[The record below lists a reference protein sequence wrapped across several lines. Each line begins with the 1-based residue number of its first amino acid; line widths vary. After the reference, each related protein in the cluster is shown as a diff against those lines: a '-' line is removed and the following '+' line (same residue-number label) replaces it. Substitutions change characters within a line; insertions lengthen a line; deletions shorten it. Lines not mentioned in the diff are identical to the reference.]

1 MSSFVIKII
10 AAASMLIDHMGLLLF
25 PQYRF
30 MRILG
35 RLAFP
40 LYAFCIAEGFYYTR
54 DRKRYF
60 GQIFVLGL
68 LCQIVYFIADG
79 SMYLGVLI
87 AFSLSILLMW
97 ALDGVKKAL
106 AAKDGTIKAAA
117 IFVLSLAAVAALCH
131 FMTVD
136 YGFVGI
142 LLPVLA
148 FASDKKWLRLGL
160 FSLGLVALCAVIYC
174 SGGLDVQ
181 WWALATLP
189 LLALYNGKPGKYRMK
204 YFFYV
209 FYPAHLAIL
218 YLIAMFV

>member
-10 AAASMLIDHMGLLLF
+10 AAVSMLIDHMGLLLF
-25 PQYRF
+25 PQYGI

-60 GQIFVLGL
+60 LQIFVLGL
-68 LCQIVYFIADG
+68 ACQIVYFIADG

-97 ALDGVKKAL
+97 TLDGVKKAF

-117 IFVLSLAAVAALCH
+117 IFVLALTAVAALCH

-148 FASDKKWLRLGL
+148 FASDKKWVRLGL
-160 FSLGLVALCAVIYC
+160 FSLGLAALCAVIYC

-181 WWALATLP
+181 WWALAALP

-209 FYPAHLAIL
+209 FYPAHLAVL

>member
-10 AAASMLIDHMGLLLF
+10 AAVSMLIDHTGLLLF
-25 PQYRF
+25 PQYGI

-54 DRKRYF
+54 DKKRYF
-60 GQIFVLGL
+60 LQIFILGIV
-68 LCQIVYFIADG
+68 CQAAYFIADG

-87 AFSLSILLMW
+87 AFSMSILLMW

-106 AAKDGTIKAAA
+106 AAKDGTMKAAA

-148 FASDKKWLRLGL
+148 FASSKKWVRLGL
-160 FSLGLVALCAVIYC
+160 FSLGLAALCAVIQV

-181 WWALATLP
+181 WWAMAALP

-204 YFFYV
+204 YFFYI

-218 YLIAMFV
+218 YLIAMFI

>member
-10 AAASMLIDHMGLLLF
+10 AAVSMLIDHMGLLLF
-25 PQYRF
+25 PQYGI

-54 DRKRYF
+54 DKKRYF
-60 GQIFVLGL
+60 LQIFILGIV
-68 LCQIVYFIADG
+68 CQAAYFIADG

-87 AFSLSILLMW
+87 AFSMSILLMW

-106 AAKDGTIKAAA
+106 AAKDGTMIAAA

-160 FSLGLVALCAVIYC
+160 FSLGLAALCAVIQV

-181 WWALATLP
+181 WWAMAALP

-204 YFFYV
+204 YFFYI
-209 FYPAHLAIL
+209 FYPAHLAVL

>member
-60 GQIFVLGL
+60 LQIFVLGL

-97 ALDGVKKAL
+97 TLDGVKNAL
-106 AAKDGTIKAAA
+106 AAKDGTMKAAA
-117 IFVLSLAAVAALCH
+117 IFVLSLAAVAVLCH

-148 FASDKKWLRLGL
+148 FASDKKWGRLGL

-204 YFFYV
+204 YFFYI
-209 FYPAHLAIL
+209 FYPAHLAVL

>member
-60 GQIFVLGL
+60 LQIFVLGL

-97 ALDGVKKAL
+97 TLDGVKKAL
-106 AAKDGTIKAAA
+106 AEKVGSMKAAA

-148 FASDKKWLRLGL
+148 FASGKKWVRLGL

-204 YFFYV
+204 YFFYI

-218 YLIAMFV
+218 YLIAMLV

>member
-60 GQIFVLGL
+60 WQIFVLGL
-68 LCQIVYFIADG
+68 ACQIVYFIADG

-97 ALDGVKKAL
+97 TLDGVKKAL
-106 AAKDGTIKAAA
+106 AAKDGTMKAAA

-181 WWALATLP
+181 WWALAALP

>member
-10 AAASMLIDHMGLLLF
+10 AAVSMLIDHMGLLLF
-25 PQYRF
+25 PQYGI

-54 DRKRYF
+54 DKKRYF
-60 GQIFVLGL
+60 LQIFILGIV
-68 LCQIVYFIADG
+68 CQAAYFIADG

-87 AFSLSILLMW
+87 AFSMSILLMW

-106 AAKDGTIKAAA
+106 AKKNGTMKAAS

-148 FASDKKWLRLGL
+148 FASDKKWVRLGL
-160 FSLGLVALCAVIYC
+160 FSLGLAALCAVIQV

-181 WWALATLP
+181 WWAMAALP

-204 YFFYV
+204 YFFYI

>member
-97 ALDGVKKAL
+97 TLDGVKKAL
-106 AAKDGTIKAAA
+106 AAKNGAIKAAA
-117 IFVLSLAAVAALCH
+117 IFVLALAAVAALCH

-148 FASDKKWLRLGL
+148 FASGKKWVRLGL
-160 FSLGLVALCAVIYC
+160 FSLGLVALCAVIYS

-181 WWALATLP
+181 WWALAALP

-209 FYPAHLAIL
+209 FYPAHLAVL

>member
-25 PQYRF
+25 PKYRF

-60 GQIFVLGL
+60 LQIFVLGL
-68 LCQIVYFIADG
+68 ACQIVYFIADG

-97 ALDGVKKAL
+97 ALDGVKKSL
-106 AAKDGTIKAAA
+106 AAKDGTVKASAL
-117 IFVLSLAAVAALCH
+117 FVLGLAAVAALCH
-131 FMTVD
+131 YITVE
-136 YGFVGI
+136 YCVIGI
-142 LLPVLA
+142 MLPVLA
-148 FASDKKWLRLGL
+148 FVSDKKWVRLGL
-160 FSLGLVALCAVIYC
+160 FSLGLVALCAVIYS

-181 WWALATLP
+181 WWALVTLP

-204 YFFYV
+204 YFFYI

-218 YLIAMFV
+218 YLIAMFI

>member
-10 AAASMLIDHMGLLLF
+10 AAVSMLIDHMGLLLF
-25 PQYRF
+25 PQYGI

-54 DRKRYF
+54 DKKRYF
-60 GQIFVLGL
+60 LQIFILGIV
-68 LCQIVYFIADG
+68 CQAAYFIADG

-87 AFSLSILLMW
+87 AFSMSILLMW

-106 AAKDGTIKAAA
+106 AKKNGTMKAAA
-117 IFVLSLAAVAALCH
+117 IFVFSLAVVAALCH

-148 FASDKKWLRLGL
+148 FASDKKWVRLGL
-160 FSLGLVALCAVIYC
+160 FSLGLAALCAVIQV
-174 SGGLDVQ
+174 SGWLDVQ
-181 WWALATLP
+181 WWAMAALP

-204 YFFYV
+204 YFFYI

-218 YLIAMFV
+218 YLIAMFI

>member
-97 ALDGVKKAL
+97 TLDGVKNAL
-106 AAKDGTIKAAA
+106 AAKDGTMKAAA

-148 FASDKKWLRLGL
+148 FASDKKWVRLGL
-160 FSLGLVALCAVIYC
+160 FSLGLAALCAVIQV

-181 WWALATLP
+181 WWAMAALP

-204 YFFYV
+204 YFFYI
-209 FYPAHLAIL
+209 FYPAHLAVL

>member
-60 GQIFVLGL
+60 WQIFVLGL

-97 ALDGVKKAL
+97 TLDGVKKAL
-106 AAKDGTIKAAA
+106 AAKDGTMKAAA

-131 FMTVD
+131 IMTVD

-181 WWALATLP
+181 WWALAALP

-209 FYPAHLAIL
+209 FYPVHLAIL
-218 YLIAMFV
+218 YLIAVFV

>member
-60 GQIFVLGL
+60 LQIFVLGL
-68 LCQIVYFIADG
+68 ACQLVYFIADG

-97 ALDGVKKAL
+97 TLDGVKKAL
-106 AAKDGTIKAAA
+106 AAKDGTMKAAA

-148 FASDKKWLRLGL
+148 FASDKKWVRLGL
-160 FSLGLVALCAVIYC
+160 FSLGLAALCAVIQV

-181 WWALATLP
+181 WWAMAALP

-204 YFFYV
+204 YFFYI
-209 FYPAHLAIL
+209 FYPAHMAVL

>member
-10 AAASMLIDHMGLLLF
+10 AAVSMLIDHMGLLLF
-25 PQYRF
+25 PQYGI

-54 DRKRYF
+54 DKKRYF
-60 GQIFVLGL
+60 LQIFILGIV
-68 LCQIVYFIADG
+68 CQAAYFIADG

-87 AFSLSILLMW
+87 AFSMSILLMW

-106 AAKDGTIKAAA
+106 AAKDGAMIAAA

-148 FASDKKWLRLGL
+148 FASDKKWVRLGL

-181 WWALATLP
+181 WWALVALP

-209 FYPAHLAIL
+209 FYPAHLAVL

>member
-25 PQYRF
+25 PQHGI

-54 DRKRYF
+54 DKKRYF
-60 GQIFVLGL
+60 LQIFILGIV
-68 LCQIVYFIADG
+68 CQAAYFIADG

-87 AFSLSILLMW
+87 AFSMSILLMW
-97 ALDGVKKAL
+97 ALDGVKKAH
-106 AAKDGTIKAAA
+106 AAKDGTMKAAA

-148 FASDKKWLRLGL
+148 FASGKKWVRLGL
-160 FSLGLVALCAVIYC
+160 FSLGLVVLCAVIYS
-174 SGGLDVQ
+174 SGRLDVQ
-181 WWALATLP
+181 WWALVALP

-209 FYPAHLAIL
+209 FYPAHLAVL

>member
-25 PQYRF
+25 PQYGI

-54 DRKRYF
+54 DKKRYF
-60 GQIFVLGL
+60 LQIFILGIV
-68 LCQIVYFIADG
+68 CQAAYFIADG

-106 AAKDGTIKAAA
+106 AKKNGTMKAAA
-117 IFVLSLAAVAALCH
+117 TFALSLAAVAALCH

-148 FASDKKWLRLGL
+148 FASDKKWVRLGL
-160 FSLGLVALCAVIYC
+160 FSLGLAALCAVIQV

-181 WWALATLP
+181 WWAMAALP

-204 YFFYV
+204 YFFYI

>member
-10 AAASMLIDHMGLLLF
+10 AAVSMLIDHMGLLLF
-25 PQYRF
+25 PQYGI

-54 DRKRYF
+54 DKIRYF
-60 GQIFVLGL
+60 LQIFILGIV
-68 LCQIVYFIADG
+68 CQAAYFIADG

-87 AFSLSILLMW
+87 AFSMSILLMW

-106 AAKDGTIKAAA
+106 AKKNGTMKAAA
-117 IFVLSLAAVAALCH
+117 IFVFSLAAVAALCH

-148 FASDKKWLRLGL
+148 YISNKKWVRLGL
-160 FSLGLVALCAVIYC
+160 FSLGLAALCAVIQV

-181 WWALATLP
+181 WWAMAALP

-204 YFFYV
+204 YFFYI
-209 FYPAHLAIL
+209 FYPAHLAVL

>member
-1 MSSFVIKII
+1 MSSFVLKII

-60 GQIFVLGL
+60 LQIFVLGL
-68 LCQIVYFIADG
+68 ACQIVYFIADG

-97 ALDGVKKAL
+97 TLDGVKKAF
-106 AAKDGTIKAAA
+106 AAKDGTMKAAA
-117 IFVLSLAAVAALCH
+117 MFVLALAAGAALCH

-136 YGFVGI
+136 YGFMGI

-148 FASDKKWLRLGL
+148 FVSDKKWIRLGL
-160 FSLGLVALCAVIYC
+160 FSLGLGAMCAVIYS

-181 WWALATLP
+181 WWALAVLP
-189 LLALYNGKPGKYRMK
+189 LLALYNGKPGRYRMK
-204 YFFYV
+204 YFFYI

-218 YLIAMFV
+218 YLIAMFI

>member
-60 GQIFVLGL
+60 LQIFVLGL

-97 ALDGVKKAL
+97 TLDGVKKAL
-106 AAKDGTIKAAA
+106 AAKKTK
-117 IFVLSLAAVAALCH
+117 
-131 FMTVD
+131 
-136 YGFVGI
+136 
-142 LLPVLA
+142 
-148 FASDKKWLRLGL
+148 
-160 FSLGLVALCAVIYC
+160 
-174 SGGLDVQ
+174 
-181 WWALATLP
+181 
-189 LLALYNGKPGKYRMK
+189 
-204 YFFYV
+204 
-209 FYPAHLAIL
+209 
-218 YLIAMFV
+218 

>member
-10 AAASMLIDHMGLLLF
+10 AAVSMLIDHMGLLLF
-25 PQYRF
+25 PQYGI

-60 GQIFVLGL
+60 LQIFVLGL

-79 SMYLGVLI
+79 SMCLGVLI
-87 AFSLSILLMW
+87 AFSMSILLMW
-97 ALDGVKKAL
+97 ALDEVKKAL
-106 AAKDGTIKAAA
+106 AAKDGTMKAAA

-148 FASDKKWLRLGL
+148 FASDKKWVRLGL
-160 FSLGLVALCAVIYC
+160 FSLGLAALCAVIQV

-181 WWALATLP
+181 WWAMAALP

-204 YFFYV
+204 YFFYI
-209 FYPAHLAIL
+209 FYPAHLAVL

>member
-10 AAASMLIDHMGLLLF
+10 AAVSMLIDHMGLLLF
-25 PQYRF
+25 PQYGI

-60 GQIFVLGL
+60 LQIFVLGL

-87 AFSLSILLMW
+87 AFSMSILLMW
-97 ALDGVKKAL
+97 ALDEVKKAL
-106 AAKDGTIKAAA
+106 AAKDGTMKAAA

-148 FASDKKWLRLGL
+148 FASDKKWVRLGL
-160 FSLGLVALCAVIYC
+160 FSLGLAALCAVIQV

-181 WWALATLP
+181 WWAMAALP

-204 YFFYV
+204 YFFYI
-209 FYPAHLAIL
+209 FYPAHLAVL